1 MSTALPEQGDRVW
14 YWLDATDAGQITAR
28 RDNFQW
34 HNAGRSG
41 HKHPHQPGARGATG
55 HVAHIGT
62 PVRAGDRRC
71 AEVTEVTDPERG
83 RLNLWVK
90 LDGSDGQ
97 WVKGAAEGTGPGTWA
112 RRD

>member
-1 MSTALPEQGDRVW
+1 MSTLPQLGDRVW
-14 YWLDATDAGQITAR
+14 YRLDATDAEQITAR

-34 HNAGRSG
+34 YNAGRSG
-41 HKHPHQPGARGATG
+41 HKHPHPHGTRGASG

-62 PVRAGDRRC
+62 PVSAGDRRC
-71 AEVTEVTDPERG
+71 AEVTEVADPERG

-97 WVKGAAEGTGPGTWA
+97 WVKGAAEGDGPGMWA
-112 RRD
+112 RRG

>member
-1 MSTALPEQGDRVW
+1 MTALPRKGDQVW
-14 YWLDATDAGQITAR
+14 YVLDATDAEQINAR

-41 HKHPHQPGARGATG
+41 HKHPHPPGVRGATG

-62 PVRAGDRRC
+62 AVSEGEQRC

-83 RLNLWVK
+83 LLNLWAK

-97 WVKGAAEGTGPGTWA
+97 WVKGVPEGEGPGTWA
-112 RRD
+112 RRP